1 MKRRLNPKS
10 VMTPAAKC
18 ATLSL
23 GLTLMAALGAP
34 PAWAGDTSVPTETG
48 QTAQGNLVTGTV
60 VDEQGEPL
68 LGATVRVEVTKTA
81 TTTDVNGRFSV
92 KASAG
97 QTIVITYVGM
107 KPFSAKAG
115 AGPIDAVM
123 TSDNA
128 LDEVVVV
135 GYGTVRK
142 ADLAGSVSVLEGKA
156 FEAQPITTVQEALQ
170 GRVSGVNIVS
180 DGLPG
185 GSTKIRIRGA
195 NSINKSNDPLYVVD
209 GLVRESGLDGIN
221 PEDIASMQI
230 LKDASS
236 TAIYGSRGAN
246 GVVIITTKRGHAG
259 ESKLTVDMSL
269 GWSNATHLPEVLGTR
284 DYAKA
289 LVDYDGIPEAE
300 VKSYLDGSDP
310 GTNWKD
316 EVFKTGMVQN
326 YKVVFTKGS
335 EDTQLYVSGNYMS
348 HQGVMKDTL

>member
-1 MKRRLNPKS
+1 MKKRLTQKS
-10 VMTPAAKC
+10 VMTPVAKC

-23 GLTLMAALGAP
+23 GLTLMATLMAP
-34 PAWAGDTSVPTETG
+34 PAWAGDTSIPTEVG
-48 QTAQGNLVTGTV
+48 QVAQGNLVTGTV

-68 LGATVRVEVTKTA
+68 LGATVRVEGTKTA
-81 TTTDVNGRFSV
+81 TTTDVNGRFSI
-92 KASAG
+92 KANAG
-97 QTIVITYVGM
+97 QTILITYVGM
-107 KPFSAKAG
+107 KPFTAKAG

-246 GVVIITTKRGHAG
+246 GVVIITTKRGRAG
-259 ESKLTVDMSL
+259 ESKLTLDMSL
-269 GWSNATHLPEVLGTR
+269 G
-284 DYAKA
+284 
-289 LVDYDGIPEAE
+289 
-300 VKSYLDGSDP
+300 
-310 GTNWKD
+310 
-316 EVFKTGMVQN
+316 
-326 YKVVFTKGS
+326 
-335 EDTQLYVSGNYMS
+335 
-348 HQGVMKDTL
+348 